1 MFHVLLVFTIAIS
14 VGLGSGSHRTV
25 GQATVEATQTET
37 GTGSLLDNTNITLPE
52 DTGNIAS
59 LLDGT
64 DGSPDVATGD
74 WQPEPQIPTGKFT
87 TATEVKPILSATKTA
102 WLALR
107 EYDGNDLLYF
117 THLAAWRCGLHE
129 IRFSLNGAPEQV
141 FEVEECYIDTAQ
153 PNALK
158 METHLPYIVYDLG
171 SVDNVTV
178 TLTFDDG
185 TEDSATYQRP
195 DILVP

>member
-1 MFHVLLVFTIAIS
+1 MFHVLLGITIAIG
-14 VGLGSGSHRTV
+14 VGLGAEPQSSSSVVVAPV
-25 GQATVEATQTET
+25 G
-37 GTGSLLDNTNITLPE
+37 TNS
-52 DTGNIAS
+52 AS

-64 DGSPDVATGD
+64 QSGGALLDGTKDAATTPTGD

-87 TATEVKPILSATKTA
+87 TATEVKPILAATKTA

-129 IRFSLNGAPEQV
+129 IRFSLNGGSEQV
-141 FEVEECYIDTAQ
+141 FEVEECYTETAQ

-158 METHLPYIVYDLG
+158 METHLPYITYELG
-171 SVDNVTV
+171 SVDSVSVTV
-178 TLTFDDG
+178 IFDDG
-185 TEDSATYQRP
+185 TTDAAEYQRK
-195 DILVP
+195 DILMP